1 MWPCSEAATADGHA
15 RYARLA
21 RYNPANP
28 PLWGEVPE
36 SGWRVRVSLGFH
48 RISRSRLT
56 QGTVSLPP
64 MSLATPLAMPT
75 SRQGASSEAATS
87 AGHAGWPCEQAFPG
101 AAGCSPAQTS
111 KCPPSA
117 RAVHLQR
124 GQAPTDD
131 VWYHGPLSG
140 PGSSPPGAGVCS
152 RVPYSSRSPQSSDLE
167 ETGQPRE
174 DQIKSIS
181 S

>member
-21 RYNPANP
+21 RYNPATP

-87 AGHAGWPCEQAFPG
+87 AGHAGRPCEQASPG
-101 AAGCSPAQTS
+101 AAG
-111 KCPPSA
+111 
-117 RAVHLQR
+117 
-124 GQAPTDD
+124 
-131 VWYHGPLSG
+131 
-140 PGSSPPGAGVCS
+140 
-152 RVPYSSRSPQSSDLE
+152 
-167 ETGQPRE
+167 
-174 DQIKSIS
+174 
-181 S
+181 

>member
-21 RYNPANP
+21 RYNPAPP

-87 AGHAGWPCEQAFPG
+87 AGHAAT
-101 AAGCSPAQTS
+101 AMRAG
-111 KCPPSA
+111 
-117 RAVHLQR
+117 L
-124 GQAPTDD
+124 
-131 VWYHGPLSG
+131 
-140 PGSSPPGAGVCS
+140 PGSGGVIPCA
-152 RVPYSSRSPQSSDLE
+152 D
-167 ETGQPRE
+167 
-174 DQIKSIS
+174 
-181 S
+181 